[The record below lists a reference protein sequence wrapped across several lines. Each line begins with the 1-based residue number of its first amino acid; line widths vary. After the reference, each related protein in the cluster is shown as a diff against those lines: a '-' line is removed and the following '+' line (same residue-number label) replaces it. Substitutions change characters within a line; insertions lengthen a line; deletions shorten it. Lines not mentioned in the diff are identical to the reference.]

1 MLLGLWGVAHVAIPE
16 INWGEFQKIIDDPEY
31 AKSQHGL
38 GGDEYVNA
46 KAAFN
51 TINSFTTGTVGG
63 ERSII
68 SATGRPIAPSDPSA
82 SSNFDNHKALILS
95 FEGEEYNAATG
106 LHPVYDD
113 AKGIKTI
120 GFGHRLS
127 DDEIENRSITINGE
141 TYNIAGPNNGIPDD
155 AAYKLF
161 EQDFQTHLEI
171 YYGELA
177 FGESARTHYGENNV
191 ISEFADQSLKN
202 NWASA
207 WGLKNINYKGGD
219 GPVRLEVKSNG
230 DTTVYGF
237 NDREEVIAAGRQIFM
252 SMPETVQ
259 ASTLSL
265 VFNAGSSGP
274 ETIRKVLAA
283 TESGNYEPLAQH
295 WAGTTGTKLAGEEA
309 ILETR
314 RKQEG
319 QYMVDPEGQN
329 PQNYGL
335 DNTVSIDRHLAYH
348 PTVNRL
354 VQSQGINLNPTS
366 TTAPVVGESTTA
378 ATFSGPPKGGDFSAR
393 SVSGFNV
400 GRQMAQDAGL
410 NDDDESN
417 YLTQFLDNPVLEQ
430 YGGYGLFLDSNNL
443 DFHIGLGSNP
453 EAMSRA
459 PIYATGMITP
469 FLIPVDV
476 NDPNKVTTMHIV
488 DYIQQQGILNDPARV
503 EQLFSFTNYFQTT
516 TSFQREFDT
525 RFERMSDPQKEEEL
539 LPAKRML
546 EDLARQLGIAYTD
559 EELDEKSLFL
569 TRGNK
574 ISDERFVREF
584 VMADKAQK
592 ETVGDYTQLMSDV
605 RTIKANAHNY
615 FLNLSDEEAQLL
627 ADQRFTGEK
636 TDAEILE
643 EFAQRAAALYPAL
656 AKPVLERG
664 VMPSNYFSTHKK
676 TIEDMLERPVDMFGE
691 FKDVLQFSDENGN
704 PMSLSNLET
713 KIRKSSEWQGT
724 KNAELKAREL
734 ATLIAQEFGM
744 VKY

>member
-1 MLLGLWGVAHVAIPE
+1 MSEQDLQALGSLDYGIAGDTTNYVKVAQE
-16 INWGEFQKIIDDPEY
+16 
-31 AKSQHGL
+31 GL
-38 GGDEYVNA
+38 DSV
-46 KAAFN
+46 
-51 TINSFTTGTVGG
+51 
-63 ERSII
+63 
-68 SATGRPIAPSDPSA
+68 PPA

-95 FEGEEYNAATG
+95 FEGEKYNAATG

-113 AKGIKTI
+113 AKGIETI

-127 DDEIENRSITINGE
+127 DDEIKNESITIDGK

-161 EQDFQTHLEI
+161 EQDFETHLEI
-171 YYGELA
+171 YYAELA

-191 ISEFADQSLKN
+191 ISKFADQSLKN

-207 WGLKNINYKGGD
+207 WGLGDNPAPDKGIPIKYEGGD

-265 VFNAGSSGP
+265 VYNAGSSGP

-283 TESGNYEPLAQH
+283 TESGDYEPLAQH

-335 DNTVSIDRHLAYH
+335 GDNVSINKHLAYH

-354 VQSQGINLNPTS
+354 VQSQKINLNPTS
-366 TTAPVVGESTTA
+366 TAAPVVGESTTT
-378 ATFSGPPKGGDFSAR
+378 ATFSGPPKGGDFGSR
-393 SVSGFNV
+393 SVGGFNV

-410 NDDDESN
+410 NDDDERN

-488 DYIQQQGILNDPARV
+488 DYIQQQGILDDPARV
-503 EQLFSFTNYFQTT
+503 EQLFSFTDYFQTT

-539 LPAKRML
+539 LPARRML

-559 EELDEKSLFL
+559 DELDEKSLFL
-569 TRGNK
+569 ARGNK
-574 ISDERFVREF
+574 VSDERFVKEF

-592 ETVGDYTQLMSDV
+592 ETVGQYTELMSTE
-605 RTIKANAHNY
+605 RWLRANANNY
-615 FLNLSDEEAQLL
+615 YLNLNPDEITNLAEA
-627 ADQRFTGEK
+627 RFTGEIS
-636 TDAEILE
+636 DAEILE
-643 EFAQRAAALYPAL
+643 QFAQRAVGLYPAL
-656 AKPVLERG
+656 ARPVMELG
-664 VMPSNYFSTHKK
+664 IMPSDYFSTHKT
-676 TIEDMLERPVDMFGE
+676 TIEDMLERPVDMYKE
-691 FKDVLQFSDENGN
+691 FKDILQFSDENGN
-704 PMSLSNLET
+704 PISLSGLET

-724 KNAELKAREL
+724 KNAELEAREV